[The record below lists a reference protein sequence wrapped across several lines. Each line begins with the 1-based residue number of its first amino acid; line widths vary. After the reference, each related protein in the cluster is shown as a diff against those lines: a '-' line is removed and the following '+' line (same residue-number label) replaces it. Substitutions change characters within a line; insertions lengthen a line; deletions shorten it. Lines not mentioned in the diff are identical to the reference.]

1 MNRLHDEHVVMAIKK
16 WTVALLQLTFSV
28 FLEIQSKECL
38 LENWENCARVVVN
51 KYGPSQ
57 RCDCGT
63 HQE

>member
-16 WTVALLQLTFSV
+16 WTVPLLQLTSSV
-28 FLEIQSKECL
+28 FLEIQLKERL
-38 LENWENCARVVVN
+38 LGKLRKSSCD
-51 KYGPSQ
+51 KYGTSQ